1 MKKAHLKLSNL
12 NFTSTI
18 LKTIMVF
25 VVFLMIGVVFLK
37 NEQNLARGL
46 KNRHVQLIA
55 LGGTIGTGLFLG
67 SGKAIHLAGPAI
79 ILAYL
84 ITGIVCFWL
93 MRSMGELLLSDLQQ
107 HSFINFVTQY
117 LGQRTGFV
125 TGWTYWFCWITIA
138 MADLTASGLYVQYWF
153 FNLPRWLPGLVILVL
168 LLLINL
174 ATVGLFGETEF
185 WFALIK
191 IVAIIFLIVT
201 GFILVIINYR
211 TPYAVVSVKNLINY
225 GGFFATGFGGFVKSF
240 QMVTFGFIG
249 IELIGVTASETQD
262 PQVTIPKA
270 INEIPLR
277 VILFYVGSM
286 LALIC
291 IYPWNRILTSQSP
304 FVQVFEQ
311 IKITAA
317 AGIINFVVLTAA
329 ASACN
334 SSIFSTSRML
344 YSLMSGRSNWL
355 ARQLSQLSRRQVPAK
370 STLFSTAIIGLAV
383 IANFIFSN
391 SALFSFIS
399 SVATT
404 CFLFIWAMIVLAHLK
419 YKKRLFKKKKA
430 KSFSIL
436 TDYLVLLFLLF
447 VGSVMCLEKTTLVA
461 LLAAL
466 IWLAVLWLLGSVAVM
481 HSK

>member
-1 MKKAHLKLSNL
+1 M
-12 NFTSTI
+12 
-18 LKTIMVF
+18 
-25 VVFLMIGVVFLK
+25 K

-84 ITGIVCFWL
+84 ITGIICFWL
-93 MRSMGELLLSDLQQ
+93 MRSMGELLLSNLQQ
-107 HSFINFVTQY
+107 HSFIDFVTQY

-138 MADLTASGLYVQYWF
+138 MADVTASGLYVQYWF
-153 FNLPRWLPGLVILVL
+153 PNIPRWLPGLVILL
-168 LLLINL
+168 LLFLINL
-174 ATVGLFGETEF
+174 AAVGLFGETEF

-191 IVAIIFLIVT
+191 IIAIIFLIAT
-201 GFILVIINYR
+201 GFVLVVIHYR
-211 TPYAVVSVKNLINY
+211 TPYSVVSVKNLVNY
-225 GGFFATGFGGFVKSF
+225 GGFFATGFSGFVKSF

-249 IELIGVTASETQD
+249 IELIGITASETQD

-291 IYPWNRILTSQSP
+291 IYPWNRILIDQSP

-311 IKITAA
+311 IKIPAA

-344 YSLMSGRSNWL
+344 YSLMSKHSNWL
-355 ARQLSQLSRRQVPAK
+355 ARQLSQLSQRQVPAK
-370 STLFSTAIIGLAV
+370 STLFSTAVIGLAV

-399 SVATT
+399 SVATI

-419 YKKRLFKKKKA
+419 YKKKQLEKKQRLN
-430 KSFSIL
+430 FSL
-436 TDYLVLLFLLF
+436 FTDYLVLLFLMF
-447 VGSVMCLEKTTLVA
+447 VGLVMCLGKTTLFA
-461 LLAAL
+461 LVAAL
-466 IWLAVLWLLGSVAVM
+466 IWLAILWLLSTAAAG
-481 HSK
+481 HERFK